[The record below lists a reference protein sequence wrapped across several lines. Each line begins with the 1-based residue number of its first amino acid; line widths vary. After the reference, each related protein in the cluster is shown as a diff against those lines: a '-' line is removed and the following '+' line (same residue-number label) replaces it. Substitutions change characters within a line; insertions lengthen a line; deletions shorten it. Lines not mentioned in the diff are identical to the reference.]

1 MEESGKLD
9 RGDGVGLAWARVPGK
24 GPTVVF
30 CPGYKSDMAGSKA
43 TELAAFCADRGQ
55 AFLRFDYSGHGL
67 SDGRFE
73 DGTISCWLADALVLI
88 DALTEG
94 PILLV
99 GSSMGGWIS
108 LLVALARADRVAGLV
123 GVAAAPDFTENLM
136 WEAMSFAE
144 RREVMEMGK
153 IMVPNPYGGAYPVTR
168 ALIEDGRNHL
178 LLGEPIA
185 LDCPVRLLHG
195 QRDAEVPWEIALRIA
210 ERVAGADVRVVLVKD
225 GDHRLSRPADLL
237 LLRQVVGGLL
247 PQDGA

>member
-1 MEESGKLD
+1 METTGKLD
-9 RGDGVGLAWARVPGK
+9 RGDGIGLAWARIPGR

-43 TELAAFCADRGQ
+43 TELAAFCAARGQ
-55 AFLRFDYSGHGL
+55 AFLRFDYSGHGI

-73 DGTISCWLADALVLI
+73 DGTIGRWLAEALALI
-88 DALTEG
+88 DGLTTAKLV
-94 PILLV
+94 IV
-99 GSSMGGWIS
+99 GSSMGGWIA
-108 LLVALARADRVAGLV
+108 LLVALARPDRVVGLV

-144 RREVMEMGK
+144 RREIMERGV

-178 LLGEPIA
+178 LLGGPIA

-195 QRDAEVPWEIALRIA
+195 QRDAEVPWETAMRIG
-210 ERVAGADVRVVLVKD
+210 ERVRGEDVRTILVKD
-225 GDHRLSRPADLL
+225 GDHRLSRPEDLAL
-237 LLRQVVGGLL
+237 LGQVLGGLL
-247 PQDGA
+247 GEDGA